1 MAPSAEVRH
10 TFRGYGEINSD
21 LNADTG
27 PARSRAISRFPLRR
41 RVAPGFSR
49 LAFLS
54 GAGEGFSVVPPGS
67 RALARALFPACDVSA
82 ESRRRDSPGRSR
94 RRAGAQR
101 VGRLAGSRDPGEC
114 FSALGLVGPVLRA
127 PLP

>member
-10 TFRGYGEINSD
+10 TFHGLGEINSD

-27 PARSRAISRFPLRR
+27 PARSRALSRFPLRQ

-49 LAFLS
+49 PALLT

-67 RALARALFPACDVSA
+67 GALARALFPARDVSA
-82 ESRRRDSPGRSR
+82 ESRRRDSPGGARWDVRS
-94 RRAGAQR
+94 QR
-101 VGRLAGSRDPGEC
+101 VGWLAGSRDSAER
-114 FSALGLVGPVLRA
+114 FSAVG
-127 PLP
+127 

>member
-1 MAPSAEVRH
+1 MAPSTEVRH

-27 PARSRAISRFPLRR
+27 PARSRAISRLPLRQ

-49 LAFLS
+49 PAFLT
-54 GAGEGFSVVPPGS
+54 GPGEGFSDVPPGS

-82 ESRRRDSPGRSR
+82 ESCRRHSPGGARPVA
-94 RRAGAQR
+94 RARR
-101 VGRLAGSRDPGEC
+101 VGRL
-114 FSALGLVGPVLRA
+114 
-127 PLP
+127 